1 MVYHTVQLL
10 DDILTV
16 RTCTVG
22 ITENYG
28 IKTYSNPVTG
38 QECPRGFQE
47 VEAPRFHDNGTGWW

>member
-1 MVYHTVQLL
+1 VQLL